1 MAKKK
6 SSALA
11 RLVTSIEI
19 KNPDGSLTL
28 VPVSAE
34 DNTTANKILASQ
46 MRDLIS
52 RSIAKFGSLDMMTP
66 KELKEIT
73 EAARNIA
80 EFSGEVYKSGDFPQD
95 GDSGEKHVDQSSVE
109 PIDFASIKSG
119 QKKPEEQEGQL
130 ESTPPPKEKGAG
142 F

>member
-6 SSALA
+6 SSTLA
-11 RLVTSIEI
+11 RLFTSIEV
-19 KNPDGSLTL
+19 KHPDGTSML
-28 VPVSAE
+28 VPVTAE
-34 DNTTANKILASQ
+34 DNTIANKILASQ

-80 EFSGEVYKSGDFPQD
+80 EFSGEVYKSGDLPQD
-95 GDSGEKHVDQSSVE
+95 EDGEKRVESSTVE
-109 PIDFASIKSG
+109 PLDFASIKSD
-119 QKKPEEQEGQL
+119 QKKAEPPEKKQEQQL
-130 ESTPPPKEKGAG
+130 PPKEEGEVA
-142 F
+142 